1 MDWFLHDK
9 CPRHERV
16 DANKYWWTQKNVF
29 FQNLTVFNEIWRTA
43 KENFPTSARD
53 T

>member
-1 MDWFLHDK
+1 MINAPVMKELMLTSIGGLKKMF
-9 CPRHERV
+9 
-16 DANKYWWTQKNVF
+16 F